1 MGAVS
6 EMFRYLKVIR
16 QMIKVMP
23 SQAMDPKIIVSKFTF
38 NGTFQLYQQLLTV
51 FVSLR
56 VTGYSEA
63 LMLQYFRI
71 PWLL

>member
-6 EMFRYLKVIR
+6 EMFRYLKVTR

-23 SQAMDPKIIVSKFTF
+23 SRAMDPKIIVIKFTF
-38 NGTFQLYQQLLTV
+38 NRSFQLYQQLLSV
-51 FVSLR
+51 YVNVRL
-56 VTGYSEA
+56 TGYSKA
-63 LMLQYFRI
+63 LMSQNFRI